1 MDCSVLNIYDRDGN
15 VDEVYQALLKQYNDN
30 QAEAL
35 KAYLAGFQKPN
46 DVNYTFKSIDILSS
60 NKAEQIFNKGK
71 KSGWDLNK
79 ILTELQ
85 IPKEQKQII
94 TNKGITD
101 REEIITSLLAE
112 NSFVVEINTAK
123 GAIRDVPNS
132 QLDPFTGE
140 PLSTEINK
148 EVNTDFYSNLTVPG
162 GTNYTEN
169 EIATPDIAPNI
180 KGHAQF
186 STNNGIGWFR
196 SDDKL
201 GDKYSV
207 KATRR
212 DNGVEQNMTQN
223 QSFET
228 ATEIAES
235 FKDRFDNV
243 RLVKYEKGDGFK
255 TRRILEVQSDLF
267 QKGRDKEDL
276 VKPTIDNLSNI
287 KFNKNIKTDAV
298 EIIAEYNGNEIG
310 NILLQKEDSVYYVR
324 NVNSSIENRGIGT
337 RLYKEAINYILDK
350 NGTLQPDILSSP
362 QSVSIYKKLENEGVL
377 KISKLSEQLEDDRY
391 EINIELTGKKANIKK
406 VDKDQNQ
413 FLQLLNKKNN
423 WVTFF
428 VKSIIQDSAKKGY
441 EKVLFPKGDTAAKI
455 EGHQTLKEFKKQKE
469 GRIKKIENDLSYFI
483 EQYDN
488 KVHGKKEDY
497 VQDLK
502 NKANREIS
510 QLKQEIADVESGQT
524 QLSSIANFYEKTVTN
539 ILKKQG
545 YNPVEI
551 TDEYGN
557 KWNEVSIEPEY
568 KTSSIQFA
576 TGDVFGSESTANE
589 LELKHKLKNKKGE
602 YKRYSPRGKSWDN
615 LIEKRKEVNSQL
627 PDGFKTVLKKSEYN
641 GAIKYTIKIEKS
653 DGSKGD
659 VQYMKK
665 EGLEHLKHPLD
676 LQIYSLKNERNKL
689 WRDEVDTGV
698 DHSSRIAELNE
709 QIDEL
714 NTQKRDIGS
723 NTKAQ
728 DVLNQWSKYSKRL
741 SDIVNKSDITASEIW
756 EGKKIYELWKAIT
769 DVDSTKNPVF
779 EDGELAYKLVDGEP
793 DNELVK
799 ELSAIRSQV
808 ELAGNQLQNI
818 KMEVIRKGASDELG
832 KPLSIEEVT
841 KAIEDINTIAKGSL
855 NLGKVN
861 HPIIQAVWKSLNRV
875 KNKATTN
882 TQDKFEELDSKLE
895 AAKQSTGMSFKEIF
909 QLFREKF
916 KNGDYTTDMVDRF
929 TPEFK
934 MKRDEV
940 RGKMNELLYDLQKK
954 DLGKNVK
961 KQLEKQWDNLHKWRQ
976 DNLYTIDI
984 NALFPDIQVND
995 DMQIPD
1001 EYLNK
1006 PKVDV
1011 TPEQVKQRV
1020 LELVDGDEDFADKL
1034 INLQER
1040 KVREFRAKRYK
1051 KWVELNENSDIK
1063 EPALAFEKW
1072 LKINDPYKVDNIKF
1086 NGWNK
1091 PNFYHNIQINK
1102 NSDNINTQYDRIK
1115 NNKELKD
1122 LHQTYKDI
1130 IYEVGIITHESKYTG
1145 GWMSGNSLPFLT
1157 KSITD
1162 KLFEGGKLMGSDLFH
1177 QIKSIVAEVET
1188 GEEDYYTDPVTG
1200 EKIKKIQNKSVANK
1214 EETITRRLK
1223 RKVLV
1228 AEQEKGIGLTV
1239 EEIANLRSEVLNEMA
1254 GEQSIDI
1261 HKLMKLMVANGEAT
1275 KQKQTIEDQVKL
1287 VQEYFNTEYKG
1298 AEIKR
1303 SGALSKTP
1311 ADVGNIKD
1319 LLNFTLDN
1327 EFYGYNT
1334 KKTEGRY
1341 SKIRTAEEK
1350 KQVEALE
1357 NKLKELNQKEPT
1369 TEDEKIELAKE
1380 KEAIR
1385 NEIKSIGMTAT
1396 LSRSLDSLLKWV
1408 QLKAMAWQPLS
1419 AVANLN
1425 FGALTNIIEAA
1436 DGRSFGFKEL
1446 GIGYKAAVSGDKKLR
1461 NIMRRWNMLNNQANE
1476 LYNRTTE
1483 STFLK
1488 NMQAVA
1494 PYKLIESTEWLNQA
1508 PILRAM
1514 MEKRKAITPDGK
1526 KVNMWE
1532 AYTEEGKLKEGY
1544 SLSEKGGDQADLE
1557 ANVISAVKR
1566 MVELGHGDYYH
1577 KQYAKQFILG
1587 RLGMQFRTWMAEG
1600 FNNRFMVENP
1610 EELLGYTRKGRYLS
1624 YKKSHFIPVIGQIQL
1639 IKDGLQAIRNNYT
1652 ANGDPANIEVDSANL
1667 RKNMIE
1673 LAFAVAM
1680 FTAGLIMRHAMIDDD
1695 EEREGFSRYALNF
1708 FINQSTRLQTELWF
1722 YINPMEFERL
1732 NKNVLPVMRVLK
1744 DVGELFDAHMR
1755 FIDDRETS
1763 IQSGPFEGMN
1773 WAAKGWLEFIPPF
1786 TVPMRT
1792 YRQTYDILE

>member
-15 VDEVYQALLKQYNDN
+15 VDEVYQALLKQYNGN

-35 KAYLAGFQKPN
+35 KAYLSGNQQN
-46 DVNYTFKSIDILSS
+46 VKSGVQEIFNENPELANIGTVQQYSQYLDTIFPDSKVKDIVYHSS
-60 NKAEQIFNKGK
+60 NSKFDKFSKDFFSTGDGRRRLGNGFYFSRKNDKSYGK
-71 KSGWDLNK
+71 NSYSVLLN
-79 ILTELQ
+79 
-85 IPKEQKQII
+85 I
-94 TNKGITD
+94 TNFND
-101 REEIITSLLAE
+101 
-112 NSFVVEINTAK
+112 INT
-123 GAIRDVPNS
+123 I
-132 QLDPFTGE
+132 T
-140 PLSTEINK
+140 
-148 EVNTDFYSNLTVPG
+148 
-162 GTNYTEN
+162 
-169 EIATPDIAPNI
+169 
-180 KGHAQF
+180 
-186 STNNGIGWFR
+186 
-196 SDDKL
+196 
-201 GDKYSV
+201 
-207 KATRR
+207 
-212 DNGVEQNMTQN
+212 
-223 QSFET
+223 
-228 ATEIAES
+228 
-235 FKDRFDNV
+235 
-243 RLVKYEKGDGFK
+243 
-255 TRRILEVQSDLF
+255 
-267 QKGRDKEDL
+267 
-276 VKPTIDNLSNI
+276 
-287 KFNKNIKTDAV
+287 
-298 EIIAEYNGNEIG
+298 
-310 NILLQKEDSVYYVR
+310 
-324 NVNSSIENRGIGT
+324 
-337 RLYKEAINYILDK
+337 
-350 NGTLQPDILSSP
+350 
-362 QSVSIYKKLENEGVL
+362 KLE
-377 KISKLSEQLEDDRY
+377 D
-391 EINIELTGKKANIKK
+391 EIK
-406 VDKDQNQ
+406 
-413 FLQLLNKKNN
+413 
-423 WVTFF
+423 
-428 VKSIIQDSAKKGY
+428 
-441 EKVLFPKGDTAAKI
+441 
-455 EGHQTLKEFKKQKE
+455 
-469 GRIKKIENDLSYFI
+469 
-483 EQYDN
+483 
-488 KVHGKKEDY
+488 
-497 VQDLK
+497 DLK
-502 NKANREIS
+502 LESTFEDEYGLYNDA
-510 QLKQEIADVESGQT
+510 EIADKKERLKEIYAPQINKLQK
-524 QLSSIANFYEKTVTN
+524 QLGELYDHRKSLGLEDFDRGDIIVFEPEQIHILGSKQDIEGFKEFVNNTNNSVQFAPNFNTP
-539 ILKKQG
+539 Q
-545 YNPVEI
+545 
-551 TDEYGN
+551 
-557 KWNEVSIEPEY
+557 SIEEMEIKYGSRHKKKEGNIYPY
-568 KTSSIQFA
+568 KRLNPRNTKSNNELRQSIQ
-576 TGDVFGSESTANE
+576 D
-589 LELKHKLKNKKGE
+589 KLPNG
-602 YKRYSPRGKSWDN
+602 YKA
-615 LIEKRKEVNSQL
+615 
-627 PDGFKTVLKKSEYN
+627 VLKPIPPEKGGS
-641 GAIKYTIKIEKS
+641 GDWVHVKIVP
-653 DGSKGD
+653 DNT

-689 WRDEVDTGV
+689 WRDGVDMEV
-698 DHSSRIAELNE
+698 DHSDRIAELNE
-709 QIDEL
+709 KIDEL
-714 NTQKRDIGS
+714 NTQKRDIS
-723 NTKAQ
+723 NNTKAQ

-741 SDIVNKSDITASEIW
+741 SDIVNKSSITSSEIV

-769 DVDSTKNPVF
+769 DVDATKNPVF
-779 EDGELAYKLVDGEP
+779 EDGELAYKLIDGEV

-799 ELSAIRSQV
+799 ELSKIRSQV
-808 ELAGNQLQNI
+808 ELAGKQLQEI
-818 KMEVIRKGASDELG
+818 KMEVIRKNASDELG
-832 KPLSIEEVT
+832 KSLSVEEVT
-841 KAIEDINTIAKGSL
+841 RAIQDINTIAKGSL
-855 NLGKVN
+855 NLGQVN
-861 HPIIQAVWKSLNRV
+861 HPVIQAVWKSLNRV
-875 KNKATTN
+875 KNRATTN
-882 TQDKFEELDSKLE
+882 TQDKFEELDTKLE

-1020 LELVDGDEDFADKL
+1020 LELVDGDEEFAEKL

-1051 KWVELNENSDIK
+1051 KWVELNENTDID
-1063 EPALAFEKW
+1063 EPTLVFEKW

-1091 PNFYHNIQINK
+1091 PNFYHNVQINK
-1102 NSDNINTQYDRIK
+1102 NPDNINKQYDRIK

-1130 IYEVGIITHESKYTG
+1130 IYEVGMITHESKYTG

-1177 QIKSIVAEVET
+1177 QIKSIVAEVEG

-1200 EKIKKIQNKSVANK
+1200 EKVKKIQNKSVANK

-1298 AEIKR
+1298 AEVKR

-1396 LSRSLDSLLKWV
+1396 MSRSLDSLLKWV

-1514 MEKRKAITPDGK
+1514 MEKNKAITPDGK

-1557 ANVISAVKR
+1557 ANIISAVKR

-1577 KQYAKQFILG
+1577 KQFAKQYILG

-1600 FNNRFMVENP
+1600 FNNRFMAEKP

-1624 YKKSHFIPVIGQIQL
+1624 YKKNHIFLIPL

-1667 RKNMIE
+1667 RKNMVE
-1673 LAFAVAM
+1673 LAFALAM

-1695 EEREGFSRYALNF
+1695 DEREGFNKYALNF

-1744 DVGELFDAHMR
+1744 DTGELWDAHKR

-1773 WAAKGWLEFIPPF
+1773 WATREWLEFIPPF
-1786 TVPMRT
+1786 TVPMRV
-1792 YRQTYDILE
+1792 YSQTYDILE